1 MIKDYITKQDYLEM
15 PTGYCY
21 ESHVEVNTDIY
32 ETAPTVLL
40 AEQEKIITNIL
51 SFFSEDPTVDDNIT
65 CKFPWEY
72 ENYEESV
79 NDSVEYFYKGEKVLE
94 VDTCWQEGNGRL
106 FFQYRVF
113 GIGDLL

>member
-1 MIKDYITKQDYLEM
+1 MIKDSITKQDYLEM

-40 AEQEKIITNIL
+40 AEQEKIIASIL
-51 SFFSEDPTVDDNIT
+51 SFFSEDPENDDNIT
-65 CKFPWEY
+65 CTFPWEY
-72 ENYEESV
+72 ENYEESA